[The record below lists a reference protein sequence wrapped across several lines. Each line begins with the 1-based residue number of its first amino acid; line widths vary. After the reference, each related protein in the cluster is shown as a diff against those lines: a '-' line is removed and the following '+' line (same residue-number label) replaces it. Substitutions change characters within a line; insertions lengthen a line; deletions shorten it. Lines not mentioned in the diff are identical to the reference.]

1 MTESETDIYETHFH
15 IHYCKSHSQ
24 RISKQI
30 TFNFIDSP
38 LTIPIIKSLI
48 TNYFPIDIKKISL
61 YDWKGLLIREND
73 DLLKLTEPQQ
83 YKHNIFITN
92 ISETLDSSHV
102 LSLFILDKQLGE
114 GGFGKV
120 FLATNKYEPSEQF
133 AIKFLN
139 KDNNNYMGNLY
150 KEINV
155 LTSLEHKHVIK
166 FLNFCNTNDDR
177 IALIMEYASGGTL
190 HDYIKM
196 KGKLNENEARRIF
209 IQILHT
215 MKYIHN
221 KSIIHRDL
229 KPENI
234 LFADDKY
241 NEIKIIDFGISTNI
255 TNNNCKCVGTLPYI
269 APEILEGLYREGT
282 SSVDV
287 WAMGCI
293 LFEMVTGDAIY
304 KGTKDQMKEKMI
316 NQVQLKYPSYLSI
329 EIVHLI
335 NLLCTF
341 NPLNR
346 ITLPEIL
353 KHPWIH
359 NESLIDEQ
367 EIENTRQLLL
377 YYNDE
382 MNINMNIKRTST
394 SVQRKTI
401 NKLNTGTFTKPK
413 KKCCSNIK
421 LKIININT
429 SLNKDD
435 NTIIQGRTLT
445 NPSVEN
451 KQSSIKK
458 QSKLLLTKLPN
469 DFTDCDLVINY
480 NRYFNNVPSYLEPIG
495 HTKTIKKF
503 KNQYKSFL
511 KMVNPPEQKNCKNIN
526 QQHSFYIGNRNTCR
540 QKTLKL
546 PSVKTRNNTSKKIF
560 SISNWTESKGDV
572 SPVKRGVLKR
582 KTYKAKLSY
591 FASKPMLTEY

>member
-1 MTESETDIYETHFH
+1 MTESESDSYETHFY

-24 RISKQI
+24 RISKLI
-30 TFNFIDSP
+30 TFNFMDSP
-38 LTIPIIKSLI
+38 LTLPVIKSLVSR
-48 TNYFPIDIKKISL
+48 YFTLDIKKVSL
-61 YDWKGLLIREND
+61 YDWTGSLIRENE
-73 DLLKLTEPQQ
+73 DLLKLTEAQQ

-120 FLATNKYEPSEQF
+120 FLATNRYEPSEQF

-139 KDNNNYMGNLY
+139 KDNNYNGNLY

-196 KGKLNENEARRIF
+196 KSKLNENEARRIF
-209 IQILHT
+209 IQIIHT

-229 KPENI
+229 KPETI
-234 LFADDKY
+234 LFEDNQYK
-241 NEIKIIDFGISTNI
+241 EIKIIDFGISTNI
-255 TNNNCKCVGTLPYI
+255 TNNNSKCVGTLPYI
-269 APEILEGLYREGT
+269 APEILEGLQREGT
-282 SSVDV
+282 ASVDI

-293 LFEMVTGDAIY
+293 LYEMVTGDTIY
-304 KGTKDQMKEKMI
+304 NGTKAQMKDKII
-316 NQVQLKYPSYLSI
+316 NQIQFKYPSYLSI

-353 KHPWIH
+353 NHPWIH
-359 NESLIDEQ
+359 NEMIIDEQ
-367 EIENTRQLLL
+367 VIEHTKQL
-377 YYNDE
+377 YQE
-382 MNINMNIKRTST
+382 EMNIKRTST

-401 NKLNTGTFTKPK
+401 NKINTGTFVKPK
-413 KKCCSNIK
+413 KKCSSNIK

-435 NTIIQGRTLT
+435 NKDTTIVQGRTLT
-445 NPSVEN
+445 NPNVDN
-451 KQSSIKK
+451 KQSIKK

-495 HTKTIKKF
+495 HTKNIKKF

-511 KMVNPPEQKNCKNIN
+511 KMINPTEQKSCKNIN

-546 PSVKTRNNTSKKIF
+546 PSVKTRNNSNKKIF
-560 SISNWTESKGDV
+560 SISNWTESKVDT
-572 SPVKRGVLKR
+572 SPAKRGVLKR

-591 FASKPMLTEY
+591 FSSKPMLTEY